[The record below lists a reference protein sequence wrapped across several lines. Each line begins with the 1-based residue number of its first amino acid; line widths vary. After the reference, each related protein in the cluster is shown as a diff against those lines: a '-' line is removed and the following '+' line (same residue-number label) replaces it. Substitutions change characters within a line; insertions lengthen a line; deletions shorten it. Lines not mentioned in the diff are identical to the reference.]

1 MKIEIVSTILSLT
14 EAILAIK
21 LFLLSYKYRY
31 LLGFYKIFSIIAIA
45 GFIQIFYSQIL
56 SHLFSNKLN
65 PLLYDYIKD
74 IYIIIEFLI
83 FLFFFYTKFF
93 INSNKK
99 SSKFLIFFAL
109 IIILILIIKDPLFIT
124 NNYSTVAGVEA
135 IIFLTFST
143 VLFAQIINN
152 DSVLSLFDS
161 TDFIITSGIFFFFSF
176 TFPYYILDNYLDE
189 LRFKYFPKIDYIN
202 IIAYILLYSFLLIA
216 LKCEIRIKKSL
227 LCLS

>member
-1 MKIEIVSTILSLT
+1 MKIEIVSTILNLT
-14 EAILAIK
+14 EALLTVK
-21 LFLLSYKYRY
+21 LFLLSYKYRN

-74 IYIIIEFLI
+74 TYIFIEFLV
-83 FLFFFYTKFF
+83 FLIFFYNKIF
-93 INSNKK
+93 IKPNKR
-99 SSKFLIFFAL
+99 SSKFLIYFSI

-124 NNYSTVAGVEA
+124 NNYSTVAGIEA
-135 IIFLTFST
+135 IIFLTSSSI
-143 VLFAQIINN
+143 LFAQIINN

-176 TFPYYILDNYLDE
+176 TFPYYILDNYLE
-189 LRFKYFPKIDYIN
+189 ALRLNFFPKIGYIN

-227 LCLS
+227 LFLS